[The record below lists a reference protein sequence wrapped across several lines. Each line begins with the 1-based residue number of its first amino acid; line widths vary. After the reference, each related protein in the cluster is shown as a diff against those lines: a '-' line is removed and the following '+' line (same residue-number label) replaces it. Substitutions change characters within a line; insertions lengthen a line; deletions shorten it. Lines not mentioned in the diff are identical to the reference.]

1 MDLNWQKWSKR
12 LSGRASE
19 SQVYNLNDPRWG
31 QDDRPSDQN
40 DRPQSDDRP
49 SGQRPGQQGPN
60 QGPPD
65 LDELWRDFN
74 RKLGGILGGGG
85 QGGGRQ
91 SGVASGGSGGSGA
104 SRFGIGMI
112 VVLAVLIWAG
122 TGIFI
127 VQEGEQAVVTRFG
140 KYSKTVDA
148 GFQWRLPYPFEQHET
163 VSTTQLRS
171 VDVGGD
177 RVIPAT
183 GLRESSMLTA
193 DENIVD
199 IRFVVQYRLND
210 ARAYLFETSDPT
222 TAVVKAAET
231 SVREVV
237 GKMKMDE
244 ALVEERDQIAPR
256 VRGLMQTILD
266 RYKVGIEVVGVNLQ
280 LVRPPVQVQ
289 EAFDDVLKASQER
302 DRQKNEAQAYAN
314 NVVPRARGTASRM
327 VEDAEGYRAR
337 IVAQAEGDAR
347 RFAEIQAEYAK
358 APQVTRERLYID
370 AMKDVYRNTTKVM
383 VDTRSGSNV
392 MYLPLDKI
400 TEMSSRGTARTGSTA
415 NSAGSTSSASST
427 GSSSS
432 SSQTGNNALRDDL
445 RSRDRGSR

>member
-12 LSGRASE
+12 FSGRASE
-19 SQVYNLNDPRWG
+19 TQVYNLNDPRWG
-31 QDDRPSDQN
+31 QEDRPSEQG
-40 DRPQSDDRP
+40 DRQQPEERP
-49 SGQRPGQQGPN
+49 GGQRPGQQGPN

-85 QGGGRQ
+85 GQGGGRAGGG
-91 SGVASGGSGGSGA
+91 SSGGGGGA
-104 SRFGIGMI
+104 SRFGVGM
-112 VVLAVLIWAG
+112 VGVLALLIWAG

-171 VDVGGD
+171 VDIGGD
-177 RVIPAT
+177 RLIPAT
-183 GLRESSMLTA
+183 GLRDSSMLTA

-210 ARAYLFETSDPT
+210 ARAYLFETSDPGM
-222 TAVVKAAET
+222 AVVKAAET

-237 GKMKMDE
+237 GKMRMDE

-256 VRGLMQTILD
+256 VRRLMQTILD

-314 NVVPRARGTASRM
+314 NVVPRASGTASRM
-327 VEDAEGYRAR
+327 LEEAEGYRAR

-347 RFAEIQAEYAK
+347 RFAAIQTEYAK
-358 APQVTRERLYID
+358 APQVTRERMYID

-383 VDTRSGSNV
+383 VDTRNGSNV

-400 TEMSSRGTARTGSTA
+400 TEMSARGAAGSAASGQSDTSASTA
-415 NSAGSTSSASST
+415 ASSN
-427 GSSSS
+427 GSDSTN
-432 SSQTGNNALRDDL
+432 QTSNNSLRDDL
-445 RSRDRGSR
+445 RSRSRGSR

>member
-1 MDLNWQKWSKR
+1 
-12 LSGRASE
+12 
-19 SQVYNLNDPRWG
+19 
-31 QDDRPSDQN
+31 
-40 DRPQSDDRP
+40 
-49 SGQRPGQQGPN
+49 
-60 QGPPD
+60 
-65 LDELWRDFN
+65 
-74 RKLGGILGGGG
+74 
-85 QGGGRQ
+85 
-91 SGVASGGSGGSGA
+91 
-104 SRFGIGMI
+104 MI
-112 VVLAVLIWAG
+112 VVIALLIWAG

-127 VQEGEQAVVTRFG
+127 VQEGEQAVITRFG

-148 GFQWRLPYPFEQHET
+148 GFQWRLPYPFERHET

-171 VDVGGD
+171 VDIGGD
-177 RVIPAT
+177 RLIPAT
-183 GLRESSMLTA
+183 GLRDSSMLTA

-210 ARAYLFETSDPT
+210 ARAYLFETSDPV

-237 GKMKMDE
+237 GKMKMDD

-266 RYKVGIEVVGVNLQ
+266 RYKVGIEVVGVNIQ

-289 EAFDDVLKASQER
+289 DAFDDVLKARQER
-302 DRQKNEAQAYAN
+302 DRQKNEARAYAN
-314 NVVPRARGTASRM
+314 NVVPKARGTASRM

-347 RFAEIQAEYAK
+347 RFAAIQAEYAK

-400 TEMSSRGTARTGSTA
+400 AEMSSRRAAGASAPAANDSGSSNTSAGT
-415 NSAGSTSSASST
+415 SAGS
-427 GSSSS
+427 GSQNS
-432 SSQTGNNALRDDL
+432 NNSLRDDL
-445 RSRDRGSR
+445 RSRDRGGR